1 MKYLILCACFVMSF
15 GIINAQK
22 KTLKKIELSGKILDS
37 STKKP
42 LEYASIFLD
51 NNSKNTSLGT
61 TTNKRGKFNLTVPV
75 GTYKITISFL
85 SFKTYSVTK
94 ELYKDTDLGTLNLA
108 YVVDKLKAV
117 ELNYTKDV
125 VEFKLQ
131 KKIYNVSK
139 DIANAGG
146 TALTVL
152 DNAPFVNVGADN
164 SVSIRNNSNIQIL
177 INGKPSGIADG
188 NMANLSSIPA
198 NSIEKVEIITNKSA
212 KYDAEGSGGILNII
226 LKKGKGLGLNTS
238 IETHLGI
245 PDDDGLSANINYK
258 SKTVNFFSTTGYN
271 HSSNPEKELVS
282 QEFLNQNLITTGF
295 FDEKSR
301 TTKQANSFLTNFGAD
316 FYLNEKTTLTAS
328 ILFKTRDKNYNSNS
342 FLNDFDASN
351 TLTKTSD
358 RKEDN
363 DNNVDRYEYS
373 LNFTRDLKKEDENIS
388 VDFKYNHAK
397 ANALGMILENNSFP
411 SNPSKIQKSV
421 KDQKLDTYLFQTDY
435 TLPVGENAQVET
447 GIKSAV
453 RNYNNNYNVSELNNT
468 TNTFNTIGGFDDT
481 VKYDET
487 INAAYFQVSSYST
500 WSYSLGFRLENSD
513 ITIGLAN
520 ANTNINKNYTDIFP
534 SASLGYKFKDK
545 STFNASYSRS
555 IDRPSLRNI
564 NPFISFSNERFQTVG
579 NIDLNPYY
587 TDFIELDYYKKFKSF
602 RFYTSLYY
610 SISTDLLTYIVEN
623 TGLSTSDGFT
633 IYKRKPINTGKFKAI
648 GGDLDLTY
656 YPIKRI
662 RLKASSSFYS
672 VDLSET
678 LNQLYDDNNFR
689 WYTNISSLVTF
700 KDGLKFQIKY
710 YYQSAFKSGLIELKP
725 NQYTSIAFSKEILK
739 KQATLTLRVNDL
751 FETRKDKLFSQEA
764 LTNSLRELQYN
775 DRQFLLSF
783 TYRIKQK
790 KRRDKHN
797 RLYDIDADDFN

>member
-1 MKYLILCACFVMSF
+1 VTKNLNKDTNLGIL
-15 GIINAQK
+15 N
-22 KTLKKIELSGKILDS
+22 
-37 STKKP
+37 
-42 LEYASIFLD
+42 LEYM
-51 NNSKNTSLGT
+51 
-61 TTNKRGKFNLTVPV
+61 
-75 GTYKITISFL
+75 
-85 SFKTYSVTK
+85 
-94 ELYKDTDLGTLNLA
+94 
-108 YVVDKLKAV
+108 VDKLKAV
-117 ELNYTKDV
+117 ELNYTKEV

-177 INGKPSGIADG
+177 INGKPSGIVDG
-188 NMANLSSIPA
+188 DMANLSSIPA
-198 NSIEKVEIITNKSA
+198 NSIDKVEIITTKSA

-226 LKKGKGLGLNTS
+226 LKKGKGFGLNTS
-238 IETHLGI
+238 IETHLGM

-271 HSSNPEKELVS
+271 HSSNPEKELIK
-282 QEFLNQNLITTGF
+282 QEYLNQSLITTGF

-316 FYLNEKTTLTAS
+316 FYLNDKTTLTAS
-328 ILFKTRDKNYNSNS
+328 VLFKTRDKNYNTQS
-342 FLNDFDASN
+342 FLNDFDAAN
-351 TLTKTSD
+351 TLFKTSD

-363 DNNVDRYEYS
+363 DNNVDRAEYS
-373 LNFTRDLKKEDENIS
+373 FNFTRDLKKEGENLS

-397 ANALGMILENNSFP
+397 ASALGLILENNTLP
-411 SNPSKIQKSV
+411 VKPSKTQKSV
-421 KDQKLDTYLFQTDY
+421 KDQALDTYLFQTDY
-435 TLPVGENAQVET
+435 TLPLGKNAQLET
-447 GIKSAV
+447 GLKSAI

-487 INAAYFQVSSYST
+487 INAAYLQISSYNT
-500 WSYSLGFRLENSD
+500 WSYSLGFRLESSD
-513 ITIGLAN
+513 INIGLVN
-520 ANTNINKNYTDIFP
+520 SSTNVTKNYTDIFP
-534 SASLGYKFKDK
+534 SASISYKFKDR
-545 STFNASYSRS
+545 STLNASYSRS

-579 NIDLNPYY
+579 NIDLDPYY
-587 TDFIELDYYKKFKSF
+587 TNFVELDYYKKFKSF

-610 SISTDLLTYIVEN
+610 SVSTDLLTYIVEN
-623 TGLSTSDGFT
+623 TGLTTSDGFT
-633 IYKRKPINTGKFKAI
+633 IYKRKPINTGTFKAL

-662 RLKASSSFYS
+662 KLKASSSFYN
-672 VDLSET
+672 VDLSKT
-678 LNQLYDDNNFR
+678 LNQLYNDNNFR

-700 KDGLKFQIKY
+700 KNGLKFQIKY
-710 YYQSAFKSGLIELKP
+710 NYQSAFKSGLIELKA
-725 NQYTSIAFSKEILK
+725 NQYTSVAFSKEILK
-739 KQATLTLRVNDL
+739 KQATLTFRVNDI
-751 FETRKDKLFSQEA
+751 FETRIDKLFSQEA
-764 LTNSLRELQYN
+764 LTNSLRKLQYN

-797 RLYDIDADDFN
+797 RFYDIDADDFK